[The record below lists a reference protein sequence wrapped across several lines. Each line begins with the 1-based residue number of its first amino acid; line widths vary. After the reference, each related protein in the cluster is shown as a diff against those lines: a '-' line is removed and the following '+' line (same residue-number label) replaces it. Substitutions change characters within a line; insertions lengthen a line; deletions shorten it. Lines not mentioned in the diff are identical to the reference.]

1 MMTTRTYYLPKNRFA
16 LYVLNKIV
24 DKVGCSIGDIK
35 VMQYDAI
42 RVPLTC
48 NEKDIGVVEKILKTF
63 DMLDA

>member
-1 MMTTRTYYLPKNRFA
+1 MTTRTYYLPKNRFA

-24 DKVGCSIGDIK
+24 DKVSCSVGDIK

-48 NEKDIGVVEKILKTF
+48 NEKDVAAVEKILKTF
-63 DMLDA
+63 NMLDT